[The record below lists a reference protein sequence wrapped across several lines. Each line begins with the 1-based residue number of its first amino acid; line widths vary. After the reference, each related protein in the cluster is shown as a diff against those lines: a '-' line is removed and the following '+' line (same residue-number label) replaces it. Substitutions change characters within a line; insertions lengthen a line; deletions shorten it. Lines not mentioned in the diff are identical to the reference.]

1 MSQSS
6 SQENLT
12 GSNVSNN
19 LTVTLEVFSYNVL
32 VLYSR
37 CGLLVISCCPT
48 LHFLGYDFPVTQEL
62 VLRLRN
68 GCTWS
73 VMYSVGLAMIQFL
86 LMLGDNQLFYI
97 MFWCCSGLFSFLC
110 LFLMNEGCYISRSC
124 FFCCF
129 FIFYFCQLRT
139 KEIIYAVYT
148 YLFVWPHSC
157 VDRFSNVS
165 WASAL
170 CHKVV

>member
-1 MSQSS
+1 M
-6 SQENLT
+6 
-12 GSNVSNN
+12 SNN

-48 LHFLGYDFPVTQEL
+48 LHFLNYDFPVTQEL
-62 VLRLRN
+62 VLRLCN
-68 GCTWS
+68 GRTWS

-129 FIFYFCQLRT
+129 FIFFLPVEDQRNYLCC
-139 KEIIYAVYT
+139 VH
-148 YLFVWPHSC
+148 LFVC
-157 VDRFSNVS
+157 L
-165 WASAL
+165 AT
-170 CHKVV
+170 